1 MSAQVP
7 GTLPRLTAI
16 VACRNAAGTLPRLLD
31 HFAAQGAEVIV
42 IDQGSTDGTSAL
54 AAARRGAPVVEVRD
68 EPFAG
73 VFDLSRQL
81 RLKRDLFRAIGGGWV
96 VHADA
101 DEFPDAPHG
110 LTLREFLALWDES
123 PVLTFPC
130 DEFVFLPEAE
140 GAAHAPATFLETM
153 RRGIP
158 FRERNPK
165 QRVFRAGAPLD
176 LWLATGGHTVSLDP
190 GAIAPEALR
199 LRHYIGLSLDALRS
213 DYLSRVFAPGDLARL
228 WHATR
233 MGAAR
238 FDIVAPPSEVL
249 IEFADD
255 WSTKGATDRLP
266 VFAPRAPD
274 TPAPAP
280 EADLLLL
287 ARTPDLAGP
296 LLRTLGATLPGLRVA
311 PVTAL
316 PPGPVPPVL
325 HALAHPA
332 HRAPRAAADR
342 VGHAEDWL
350 RAVARARQAALA
362 PGVRY
367 SELRMEDADADTGLP
382 LRLARRLLLH
392 PPGRPRTGFVGPD
405 APLRTAAGFTGR
417 LLDIAGALARD
428 LRYG

>member
-1 MSAQVP
+1 MTARAP
-7 GTLPRLTAI
+7 GTLPRLTAV
-16 VACRNAAGTLPRLLD
+16 VACRNAAGTISRLLD
-31 HFAAQGAEVIV
+31 HFAAQGAEVVV
-42 IDQGSTDGTSAL
+42 IDHGSTDGTSAL
-54 AAARRGAPVVEVRD
+54 AAARRGAPVVEVRE
-68 EPFAG
+68 EPFTG

-101 DEFPDAPHG
+101 DEFPDAPHS

-140 GAAHAPATFLETM
+140 GAVHAPATFVETM
-153 RRGIP
+153 RRGLP

-190 GAIAPEALR
+190 GTVAPEALR
-199 LRHYIGLSLDALRS
+199 LRHYIALSLDGLRA

-238 FDIVAPPSEVL
+238 FDIVAPPAEAL
-249 IEFADD
+249 ADVAEA
-255 WSTKGATDRLP
+255 WRMEGATDRLP
-266 VFAPRAPD
+266 VFAPRAWD
-274 TPAPAP
+274 RPAPAP

-287 ARTPDLAGP
+287 AQSHDLAEP
-296 LLRTLGATLPGLRVA
+296 LLRTLGAMLPGLRVA
-311 PVTAL
+311 PVSAL
-316 PPGPVPPVL
+316 PQGSAPPVL
-325 HALAHPA
+325 HAVAHPA
-332 HRAPRAAADR
+332 HRAPRAMADR
-342 VGHAEDWL
+342 VRHAEDWL
-350 RAVARARQAALA
+350 RAVARARQGALA

-367 SELRMEDADADTGLP
+367 AELRIEDVGEDTGLP
-382 LRLARRLLLH
+382 LRLARQLLLH
-392 PPGRPRTGFVGPD
+392 PPGLPGAGFVGPD
-405 APLRTAAGFTGR
+405 TPLRTAAGFTGR
-417 LLDIAGALARD
+417 LRNIAGPLARD